1 MAAEVASPR
10 VPKQARSRARVE
22 RILQACVE
30 LIVETGL
37 DGVRM
42 TEVAERAGVPVGS
55 VYQYFPDKPAIV
67 RALAQRIMTEVG
79 QQVAQAYGAVATPAD
94 FVAATDALIQW
105 FYDSTLAEPAN
116 RDIQLALQADRG
128 LQQLDL
134 EDTVALSQVVWQAG
148 SSFVSADRR
157 EDFAATALLI
167 VHLTASAVRLAVVL
181 PPAEGAAL
189 VREHRNLVRT
199 RIEQWFNSDAGA
211 AIAAGE

>member
-1 MAAEVASPR
+1 MARE
-10 VPKQARSRARVE
+10 PKQARSRARVE

-67 RALAQRIMTEVG
+67 RALAQRIMADVG
-79 QQVAQAYGAVATPAD
+79 QQVTATYREVTTAQE
-94 FVAATDALIQW
+94 FVAATDALIWW
-105 FYDSTLAEPAN
+105 FYESTLAEPAN
-116 RDIQLALQADRG
+116 RDIQLALQGDRN

-134 EDTVALSQVVWQAG
+134 EDTVALAQVVWDAG
-148 SSFVSADRR
+148 SPFVAPDRR
-157 EDFAATALLI
+157 EGFAATSLLI

-181 PPAEGAAL
+181 PPAEGASL
-189 VREHRNLVRT
+189 VEEHRNLVRT
-199 RIEQWFNSDAGA
+199 RVQQWLEPLGGA
-211 AIAAGE
+211 SAAGE